1 MSVAKPGTGA
11 NKRHKVKLHP
21 SQPPTKK
28 VRSAPLSKHTPDSVE
43 RAFEQPAGQPK
54 KIEFKL
60 TEAISNIFESAAYN
74 ELKGTCKVFY
84 LTLTL
89 ANISTDGWTD

>member
-1 MSVAKPGTGA
+1 MSVAKPGTVA

-60 TEAISNIFESAAYN
+60 TEAISNIFESTAYN
-74 ELKGTCKVFY
+74 ELKGTCKICY
-84 LTLTL
+84 LIVSL
-89 ANISTDGWTD
+89 ANLTTDGWTD